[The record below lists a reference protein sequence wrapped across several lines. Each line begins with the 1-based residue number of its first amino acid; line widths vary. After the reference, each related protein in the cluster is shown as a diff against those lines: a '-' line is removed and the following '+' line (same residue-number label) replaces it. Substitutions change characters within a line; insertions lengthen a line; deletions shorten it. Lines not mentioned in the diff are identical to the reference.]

1 MKVIPIC
8 VVRPKLYIYFFYFS
22 AIGRDTVWNTTI
34 QWSGS
39 VPDSMGEVLGVAR
52 KLGDT
57 FSTGL
62 DSLGR

>member
-1 MKVIPIC
+1 MDNF
-8 VVRPKLYIYFFYFS
+8 VRKKP
-22 AIGRDTVWNTTI
+22 N
-34 QWSGS
+34 
-39 VPDSMGEVLGVAR
+39 PDSMGEVLGVAR